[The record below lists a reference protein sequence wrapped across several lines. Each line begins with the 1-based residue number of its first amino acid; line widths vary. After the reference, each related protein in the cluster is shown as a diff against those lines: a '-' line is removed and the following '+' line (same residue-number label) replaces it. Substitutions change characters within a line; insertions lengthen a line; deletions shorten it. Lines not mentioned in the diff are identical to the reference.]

1 MKGHRAKKWGQKL
14 MHKFEKAQSKI
25 KEFID
30 DINPVKK
37 IDSRDVALVQA
48 FDAYVESGAAA
59 DWEIL
64 NTWLTHRGRVDKFF
78 ATVSPGFKMDQ
89 AYEVADWDCYRFLI
103 NSYEETCEP
112 FSDYSLKYAKV
123 FADVC
128 SQHESKIASVVG
140 LMNSIC

>member
-30 DINPVKK
+30 DIKPVKK

-78 ATVSPGFKMDQ
+78 ATVSPGFKM
-89 AYEVADWDCYRFLI
+89 E
-103 NSYEETCEP
+103 
-112 FSDYSLKYAKV
+112 
-123 FADVC
+123 
-128 SQHESKIASVVG
+128 
-140 LMNSIC
+140 